1 MSDETIAY
9 FRRSI
14 PSTGHLIQFAGQ
26 YGGGGGHDRGGDGQ
40 YGDGD
45 GHGES
50 TATTPAGISSSSLLS
65 IKNTLQYFLHIGY

>member
-26 YGGGGGHDRGGDGQ
+26 YGGGHDRGGDGQ

-65 IKNTLQYFLHIGY
+65 I

>member
-26 YGGGGGHDRGGDGQ
+26 YGGGGGHNRGGDGQ

-50 TATTPAGISSSSLLS
+50 TATTPAGISSSSLLN
-65 IKNTLQYFLHIGY
+65 I